1 MSLRL
6 RLALWIV
13 AAVAGAV
20 LLQGGLGYL
29 NFQRLVVANLDR
41 QLEGYLARLMREV
54 VVEGDLEHELSE
66 RGIRDRP
73 NQDYLLRARLV
84 QQGQVVRDWNGF
96 PNEISPAARPGLL
109 IRHGWRVVTVPLT
122 SQTDSPR
129 LQVAVWSREAEQAL
143 TDYRHTL
150 VLTVLM
156 VSLSGALLAWWVSG
170 PALRPLQHLLQ
181 ATRQVANSADLS
193 ARVPETGGGELG
205 QLSHTFNR
213 MMERLAAFWQ
223 RETQFTRNASH
234 ELRTPLTSMRL
245 QISAYREG
253 YATAEETLDTVAQEV
268 DRMSRLTES
277 LLVLAREGRATRLG
291 LDLAPLVAELARQY
305 GASYRGPE
313 HLPYQGDPVLLR
325 QAVSNLLDNAQKY
338 APGAPIEVVLE
349 TRDGQTVI
357 GVNDAGPGLSP
368 EAMQRATETFYRA
381 PGTRVPGS
389 GLGLG
394 VVAQV
399 AQVHQG
405 RLELSAN
412 QPHGLRVSLWLGDA
426 TNAYGNS
433 D

>member
-54 VVEGDLEHELSE
+54 VLEGDLEHQLSE
-66 RGIRDRP
+66 RAARDRP

-84 QQGQVVRDWNGF
+84 QQNQVVRDWNGF
-96 PNEISPAARPGLL
+96 PSEISPALSPGLL
-109 IRHGWRVVTVPLT
+109 MRHGWRVVTVPLT
-122 SQTDSPR
+122 SQTNSPR

-143 TDYRHTL
+143 ADYRQTL
-150 VLTVLM
+150 VLTVLS
-156 VSLSGALLAWWVSG
+156 VSLTGALLAWWISG

-253 YATAEETLDTVAQEV
+253 YATAEETLDTVSQEI
-268 DRMSRLTES
+268 DRMTRLTES
-277 LLVLAREGRATRLG
+277 LLVLAREGRAARLG
-291 LDLAPLVAELARQY
+291 LDLALLVAELARQY
-305 GASYRGPE
+305 QVTYRGPE
-313 HLPYQGDPVLLR
+313 QFPYQGDPVLLR
-325 QAVSNLLDNAQKY
+325 QAVANLLDNAHKH
-338 APGAPIEVVLE
+338 APGAAVEVVLDSRE
-349 TRDGQTVI
+349 SQPVI
-357 GVNDAGPGLSP
+357 EVNDSGPGLSP
-368 EAMQRATETFYRA
+368 EAMERATETFYRA
-381 PGTRVPGS
+381 PGTRVPGN

-394 VVAQV
+394 VAAQV
-399 AQVHQG
+399 AHVHQG

-412 QPHGLRVSLWLGDA
+412 QPHGLRVSLWLGSSTDV
-426 TNAYGNS
+426 YGKS
-433 D
+433 G